1 MAKSKAD
8 QATKSKG
15 ALATAKALAKK
26 AEAAAKKQK
35 RKAVSESESD
45 ELLNVVHKK
54 RKGGEEE
61 EEERGEGEEEESE
74 KEESYD
80 SSSSTSS
87 VAVAKENIKI
97 GIKKKNAELV
107 SLTSDEAKIEDK
119 IKAAKKRNAEKGQE
133 LFKTLDAFP
142 VEVSALISCFRIA
155 NADKRIF
162 CRLLRISRKL

>member
-1 MAKSKAD
+1 M
-8 QATKSKG
+8 G
-15 ALATAKALAKK
+15 
-26 AEAAAKKQK
+26 K
-35 RKAVSESESD
+35 RKRRRRA
-45 ELLNVVHKK
+45 
-54 RKGGEEE
+54 GGEKEK
-61 EEERGEGEEEESE
+61 SE

-142 VEVSALISCFRIA
+142 VEVSALILCFRIA
-155 NADKRIF
+155 NTDKRGF

>member
-1 MAKSKAD
+1 M
-8 QATKSKG
+8 
-15 ALATAKALAKK
+15 
-26 AEAAAKKQK
+26 
-35 RKAVSESESD
+35 SESD
-45 ELLNVVHKK
+45 EDELLVHKK
-54 RKGGEEE
+54 EKGGGEEE
-61 EEERGEGEEEESE
+61 EEEGGGEEEESE

-107 SLTSDEAKIEDK
+107 SLTSDEAKVEDK